1 MCLKNSKT
9 NRRVWIVWISLS
21 CAVVLAA
28 STALAFYFLYLPKKY
43 SQFVERYAAECGLDS
58 DLVYA
63 VIRCESGFD
72 EDAMSRSGAIGL
84 MQLRPETANYISRLA
99 GKEHAPDL
107 YDAESNIRTGVL
119 YLVYLRQRFSTL
131 SEILAAYNAGEGRV
145 NAWLCD
151 PRYSDNGET
160 LTDIPFQETRQYVK
174 RVKKFYNYYKF
185 FYF

>member
-1 MCLKNSKT
+1 M
-9 NRRVWIVWISLS
+9 S

-72 EDAMSRSGAIGL
+72 ENAMSRSGAIGL
-84 MQLRPETANYISRLA
+84 MQLLPETANYISRLA

-107 YDAESNIRTGVL
+107 YDAGEQYPHPGVL

-131 SEILAAYNAGEGRV
+131 SEILAAYNAGRG
-145 NAWLCD
+145 A
-151 PRYSDNGET
+151 
-160 LTDIPFQETRQYVK
+160 
-174 RVKKFYNYYKF
+174 
-185 FYF
+185 

>member
-1 MCLKNSKT
+1 MDRLDQFVLC
-9 NRRVWIVWISLS
+9 RRTGGEYG
-21 CAVVLAA
+21 ARVLLFIFAE
-28 STALAFYFLYLPKKY
+28 KY

-72 EDAMSRSGAIGL
+72 ENAMSRSGAIGL
-84 MQLRPETANYISRLA
+84 MQLLPETANYISRLA

-131 SEILAAYNAGEGRV
+131 SGNPCCLQCRGGARERMALPE
-145 NAWLCD
+145 

-160 LTDIPFQETRQYVK
+160 LTDIPFQETMQYVK

>member
-1 MCLKNSKT
+1 M
-9 NRRVWIVWISLS
+9 S

-43 SQFVERYAAECGLDS
+43 SQFVERYADECGVDS

-84 MQLRPETANYISRLA
+84 MQLLPETANYISRLA

-151 PRYSDNGET
+151 PTSQPMRSPRCRGPMGWLQPSCIAISISSAEAT
-160 LTDIPFQETRQYVK
+160 PSCRTQTPSLQ
-174 RVKKFYNYYKF
+174 
-185 FYF
+185 